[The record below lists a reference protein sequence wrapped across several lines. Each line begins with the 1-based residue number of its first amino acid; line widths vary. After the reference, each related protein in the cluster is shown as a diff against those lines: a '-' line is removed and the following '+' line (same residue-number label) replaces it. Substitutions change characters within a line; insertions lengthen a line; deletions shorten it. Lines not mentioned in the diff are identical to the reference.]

1 MFEKQRVSPWD
12 LLEGHKNPAPLSWSW
27 FGAVRMER
35 KPLWYEDTHRLLKY
49 HTHSLLKSP
58 AYFLDPPPLPPE
70 DLDPPQEKP
79 VSIQP
84 FERPLSYQQ
93 SCLYLHVVV
102 SRRQKFV
109 VVITEQC
116 LRRSSIIFFL
126 NLNSLPV

>member
-1 MFEKQRVSPWD
+1 MFEKQRVNPWD

-27 FGAVRMER
+27 FGAIRMER

-79 VSIQP
+79 VSI
-84 FERPLSYQQ
+84 
-93 SCLYLHVVV
+93 
-102 SRRQKFV
+102 KF
-109 VVITEQC
+109 
-116 LRRSSIIFFL
+116 IFIVCFL
-126 NLNSLPV
+126 ISAKIEKVLVQNLTFINIKGKPGKVK

>member
-58 AYFLDPPPLPPE
+58 AYFLDPPPLPVE

-79 VSIQP
+79 VSIQS
-84 FERPLSYQQ
+84 LGM
-93 SCLYLHVVV
+93 
-102 SRRQKFV
+102 
-109 VVITEQC
+109 T
-116 LRRSSIIFFL
+116 IIWF
-126 NLNSLPV
+126 NLNKQKAEIV

>member
-79 VSIQP
+79 VNIQS
-84 FERPLSYQQ
+84 FRMSVIWF
-93 SCLYLHVVV
+93 SV
-102 SRRQKFV
+102 SEQKAE
-109 VVITEQC
+109 IEMY
-116 LRRSSIIFFL
+116 
-126 NLNSLPV
+126 